1 MANSLSSLTAGV
13 GGVQISSVDTSGSL
27 DIKSGTT
34 TIVSITSA
42 GAAVTGTLSSTSGT
56 TIQGITVGKGGGA
69 VATNTAVGV
78 SALAANT
85 TASDNTA
92 VGYQAGYSNTTGIR
106 NTASGYQS
114 LYTSSIGNYNTA
126 MGWKALNLSTGDSNT
141 GLGYTAL
148 LNTSTGTN
156 NTAIGESPLQSN
168 TTGSFNTAVG
178 VASLKSNTTASYN
191 TAVGYQAGYSFNT
204 TSNTYNCFIG
214 DRAGYSATTGTAN
227 TYVGA
232 GGSGYYMTTGSK
244 NTILGAYNGNQG
256 GLDIRT
262 ASNIIVLSDGDGNP
276 VFVYG
281 AAPSGAGAYGMT
293 GGYATLG
300 IGGTSTS
307 DYTGSL
313 GLNASSGANRGP
325 TTEGYANGSNVWSVG
340 SYARIKQAGST
351 SQLLTCINTSGG
363 VYLATA
369 SATAWSSASDERVK
383 ENLIEITDAASK
395 VSTLRA
401 VTGNYIW
408 DDVSI
413 RKPFLIA
420 QDVQAVLPEAVSTI
434 DNENGEQ
441 LNLAYTEII
450 PLLVAA
456 IKELK
461 AEIDLLKGVK

>member
-1 MANSLSSLTAGV
+1 MAVTINASLSAGLVQTA
-13 GGVQISSVDTSGSL
+13 DTSGIINL
-27 DIKSGTT
+27 QSG
-34 TIVSITSA
+34 
-42 GAAVTGTLSSTSGT
+42 GT
-56 TIQGITVGKGGGA
+56 TILAIASTGATIQGLTVGKGGGA
-69 VATNTAVGV
+69 IATNTAIGV
-78 SALAANT
+78 SAGQANTTGLGNYFGGYQAGYSSVSASYNTYIGYQAAYLSTSTGGSNNTAVGASAGYNLTGTNVTFVGANAGVANTSGSSNVAIGSSALQANT
-85 TASDNTA
+85 TASNNTA
-92 VGYQAGYSNTTGIR
+92 VGYQAGYTNATGLNNTFLGKGAGYLTTSGYNTFVGLNAGYNTTGAA
-106 NTASGYQS
+106 NTFIGGSASGGA
-114 LYTSSIGNYNTA
+114 GNA
-126 MGWKALNLSTGDSNT
+126 V
-141 GLGYTAL
+141 
-148 LNTSTGTN
+148 
-156 NTAIGESPLQSN
+156 
-168 TTGSFNTAVG
+168 TTG
-178 VASLKSNTTASYN
+178 AS
-191 TAVGYQAGYSFNT
+191 
-204 TSNTYNCFIG
+204 
-214 DRAGYSATTGTAN
+214 
-227 TYVGA
+227 
-232 GGSGYYMTTGSK
+232 
-244 NTILGAYNGNQG
+244 NTILGGYNGNQG

-262 ASNIIVLSDGDGNP
+262 ASNNIVLSDGDGNP

-281 AAPSGAGAYGMT
+281 AAPSGAGAYGST

-300 IGGTSTS
+300 IGGTSTV

-461 AEIDLLKGVK
+461 AEIDLLKGAK